1 VNGSTNDS
9 RSLLWPSAATAFAI
23 IGCTWAFSIARY
35 GGPDEPAHIIR
46 AAAVAQGDLLGKPVA
61 GFEEGYRQVTV
72 SNALASGDPACFR
85 HDQSVTADCAV
96 AAPATGEIAVATS
109 AGIAPPWYYAIVGVV
124 ARVLSDGDGVLAYR
138 MAAVLLG
145 AAILGY
151 AMARGRRYGGSGWLI
166 VAFTPSA
173 WFLLGVVGTSGIE
186 IALVALAVVEAIGR
200 FHSRSE
206 PGSLLRVTLPLSIC
220 LLLRPAALI
229 DVAMV
234 ALVLTPTLPRPF
246 TRRAVV
252 AIAGPLAAA
261 GFASLAWSRWTGL
274 VVNDGRTA
282 DTNSLATA
290 LDQSLRGIPTTV
302 HQAIGAMGWNEFYS
316 PVVTQVVWV
325 GSLMVAVGWVLLRSP
340 ARWWHAWWIVA
351 ALLLPTIMEVALHR
365 RIGAIWQGRYSIPF
379 AMGGVLYA
387 ARERPPTR
395 RVVSALVIAAAVA
408 EVLGLWHTLR
418 RYMVGLDGSYT
429 MQHPAWRPPLNPWLL
444 LAVNAA
450 AITWLAV
457 LSSGSGQTSSD
468 AKVGCTGTALL
479 TDGTNTPED
488 RDGHRHV
495 LEDRHDQ
502 G

>member
-1 VNGSTNDS
+1 MNGTTSDS

-35 GGPDEPAHIIR
+35 GGPDEPAHVIR

-85 HDQSVTADCAV
+85 HDESITADCAV
-96 AAPATGEIAVATS
+96 AKPATGAIAVATS
-109 AGIAPPWYYAIVGVV
+109 AGIAPPWYYAIVGIV

-151 AMARGRRYGGSGWLI
+151 AVARGRRYGGSGWM
-166 VAFTPSA
+166 VAAFTPSA

-186 IALVALAVVEAIGR
+186 IALIVLAIVEAVCR

-206 PGSLLRVTLPLSIC
+206 PGSLLRVILPLSIC
-220 LLLRPAALI
+220 LLLRPAATI

-234 ALVLTPTLPRPF
+234 ALVLIPTVPRPV
-246 TRRAVV
+246 TKRAVV
-252 AIAGPLAAA
+252 TIAGPLVAA
-261 GFASLAWSRWTGL
+261 GVASLAWSRWTGL
-274 VVNDGRTA
+274 VVSDQRTA
-282 DTNSLATA
+282 DTNSLTTA

-302 HQAIGAMGWNEFYS
+302 HQAIGAMGWNEFYA
-316 PVVTQVVWV
+316 PVITQVMWV
-325 GSLMVAVGWVLLRSP
+325 ALLMVAVYWVVVRSS

-351 ALLLPTIMEVALHR
+351 ALLLPTIIEVALHR

-387 ARERPPTR
+387 ARDRPPAR
-395 RVVSALVIAAAVA
+395 RVLSTLVIVAALA
-408 EVLGLWHTLR
+408 EVVGLWHTLR
-418 RYMVGLDGSYT
+418 RYMVGLDGSLAL
-429 MQHPAWRPPLNPWLL
+429 QHAAWRPPLNPWLL

-450 AITWLAV
+450 AMAWLAV
-457 LSSGSGQTSSD
+457 LASGSGQTPSD
-468 AKVGCTGTALL
+468 TKVGCAITK
-479 TDGTNTPED
+479 TPED
-488 RDGHRHV
+488 
-495 LEDRHDQ
+495 
-502 G
+502 